1 MRFGGLAQMRNIFGD
16 RVRRHAYTEARQIRH
31 GMTDAKHDRYWNVVF
46 TSEREGFEFVRPVW
60 RLPTTGL
67 VKNTAAQR
75 RRNRGSR

>member
-1 MRFGGLAQMRNIFGD
+1 MRNIFGD

-31 GMTDAKHDRYWNVVF
+31 GMTDAKHGRYWNVVF
-46 TSEREGFEFVRPVW
+46 TPDAPLGFEFVRPVW
-60 RLPTTGL
+60 RLPTTKL